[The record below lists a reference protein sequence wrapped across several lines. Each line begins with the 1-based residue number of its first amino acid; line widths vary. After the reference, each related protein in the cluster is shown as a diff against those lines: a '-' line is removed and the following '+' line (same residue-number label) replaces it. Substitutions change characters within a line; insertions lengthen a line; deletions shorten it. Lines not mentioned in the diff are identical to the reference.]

1 MTAAPCDTLGADL
14 NAATCKHGMCFVF
27 GAGKRFAIRTFVRLM
42 HTLGADVTAA
52 MSSSNYGWTLMHEA
66 SARDDVEM
74 VRLLHGFGADVN
86 AATTDGSTP
95 FHVATSKGNVQ
106 TLRLLHELGASIVA
120 G

>member
-1 MTAAPCDTLGADL
+1 MQRPGADL
-14 NAATCKHGMCFVF
+14 NAATCKHGMCFVI

-52 MSSSNYGWTLMHEA
+52 SQETGWTLMHEA

-86 AATTDGSTP
+86 AATEYGLTP
-95 FHVATSKGNVQ
+95 FHYATRKGNEQ
-106 TLRLLHELGASIVA
+106 TLRLLHELGAA
-120 G
+120 PAAP